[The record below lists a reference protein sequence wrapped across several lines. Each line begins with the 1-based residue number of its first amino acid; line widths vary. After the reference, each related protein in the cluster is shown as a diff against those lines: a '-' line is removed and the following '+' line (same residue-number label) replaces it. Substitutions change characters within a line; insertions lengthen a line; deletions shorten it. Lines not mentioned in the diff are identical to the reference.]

1 MIEAIA
7 FGAILGLAICYAVG
21 RWWPKTEAERTD
33 YEALEREHFGD
44 PDKHTGIYAPKRAVQ
59 FRVEIQADDLGAL
72 ASALSHL
79 SMQADRQRLSTHS
92 VSGGYD
98 SGYEHWLTVSDEPTH
113 DEYVKQI
120 KAWLESQ
127 K

>member
-1 MIEAIA
+1 MGELREGEADM
-7 FGAILGLAICYAVG
+7 
-21 RWWPKTEAERTD
+21 TD

-44 PDKHTGIYAPKRAVQ
+44 FDKGTGIYAPKRAVL

-72 ASALSHL
+72 ASALFNL
-79 SMQADRQRLSTHS
+79 SIRADRQELSAHS

-113 DEYVKQI
+113 DEYVKQLH
-120 KAWLESQ
+120 AWLEDR